1 MTSKRTKALSLTLA
15 LAMAGCGT
23 PCYVTTEPRAAEVF
37 VDGKFAGIGGATFE
51 TNGVVFNTYK
61 VEARDKQGRVL
72 DSREVD
78 VRFGPRSAVFAGVGL
93 VGIIFWPL
101 LPLLPA
107 ALFVGE
113 PSPEHVHLHVPN
125 IEPEPAPE
133 PERID
138 RPVLEISAPANG
150 DEVPGRVTL
159 KGRVRHWSGIQSVRV
174 ELDGKLV
181 REVKPADAPS
191 ELAFEVALGVDA
203 TGRHVIS
210 VVAKGL
216 RGADASEELRVTR
229 IVPGT
234 PPPPPPE
241 TVPGLEIK

>member
-1 MTSKRTKALSLTLA
+1 MTSKRTTALSLTLA

-61 VEARDKQGRVL
+61 VEARDRQGRVL
-72 DSREVD
+72 DSRDVD
-78 VRFGPRSAVFAGVGL
+78 VHFGPRSAVFAGVGL

-107 ALFVGE
+107 AFFVGE

-125 IEPEPAPE
+125 VEPEPTPE

-138 RPVLEISAPANG
+138 RPVLEIAAPANG
-150 DEVPGRVTL
+150 DEVPV
-159 KGRVRHWSGIQSVRV
+159 
-174 ELDGKLV
+174 D
-181 REVKPADAPS
+181 
-191 ELAFEVALGVDA
+191 VDA

-210 VVAKGL
+210 VVAKSL

-241 TVPGLEIK
+241 KVPGLEIK